1 MMPPGTVPPT
11 PAPTPEP
18 RPKPPPAPAA
28 PVRPADV
35 PAAPTPEP
43 TPVPKLVPVPMPV
56 LRPVPCC
63 PVAVP
68 VPAAPRPA
76 PPAPGH
82 LAARNAG
89 VGLHRRPGQELEVAA
104 GDGVLVLLPQVA
116 VVEEH
121 FDAGRQRVGE
131 LALIEGD
138 RPRVL
143 LAAEDQLG
151 FLLTPGRRVPDRE
164 RDGHHH
170 RHHAHGDEER
180 RHRVAAAPR
189 SAGLTAGARRR
200 RRRIRAWVDP
210 DGAAAY
216 GKSAVTTSAWAET
229 AVPFANRTVTVAV
242 NTFSSCV

>member
-11 PAPTPEP
+11 PAPTPAP
-18 RPKPPPAPAA
+18 RPKPPLAPAA
-28 PVRPADV
+28 PVRPTDV
-35 PAAPTPEP
+35 PAAPAPEP

-63 PVAVP
+63 PAAVP
-68 VPAAPRPA
+68 VPATPRPA
-76 PPAPGH
+76 PPRPGTWPPGTPA
-82 LAARNAG
+82 LACTEA
-89 VGLHRRPGQELEVAA
+89 PGQELEVAA

-121 FDAGRQRVGE
+121 VDAGRQRVGE

-151 FLLTPGRRVPDRE
+151 FLFTPGRRVPDRE

-170 RHHAHGDEER
+170 RHHAHGDEQR
-180 RHRVAAAPR
+180 RHRVAALRR
-189 SAGLTAGARRR
+189 SGGLTAGARRR
-200 RRRIRAWVDP
+200 RRVRAWVDP

-216 GKSAVTTSAWAET
+216 GKSAVTMSAWAET